1 MTYTFG
7 PWLRATSPRRSLPSR
22 VEKKTVDEGAQH
34 DHMRPSSTMR
44 GSMHGVYES
53 VRGLEP
59 VDQIQRKEG
68 TTPTVCMPES
78 SPVEAV
84 SLELVAEVVSHE
96 GEGGLKAASRVE
108 KPTDIVHRVAE
119 VIKGKVTDSTG
130 LKDNLFKSQGAGP
143 CLEQGFRRCMVCRI
157 ICMRARGLC
166 LA

>member
-7 PWLRATSPRRSLPSR
+7 PWLHATSPRRSLPSR
-22 VEKKTVDEGAQH
+22 VEKKTVDEGTQR

-53 VRGLEP
+53 VRVLEP

-68 TTPTVCMPES
+68 TTPTIFMPES

-84 SLELVAEVVSHE
+84 SLELMAEVVLHE
-96 GEGGLKAASRVE
+96 GVGGLKAAYRVE

-119 VIKGKVTDSTG
+119 VIKGK
-130 LKDNLFKSQGAGP
+130 DNLHESQGTMLGVEVSTLHDVEVMEDSFLTVLTAAALGYH
-143 CLEQGFRRCMVCRI
+143 
-157 ICMRARGLC
+157 
-166 LA
+166 